1 MKYRKQWLAI
11 LCILV
16 LFTVGGCA
24 TFEELFGSKG
34 GGTAQELAW
43 DGIDE
48 YDNGN
53 YRTAVEK
60 FEQLKDWYPFSKY
73 AILAELKI
81 ADANY
86 HLKQYEEAVAAYEEF
101 ESLHPRNEAVPY
113 VLYQIG
119 MCYFEQVDTP
129 DRDQSKAA
137 NAIENFERLIRQYPD
152 DEYATKARINIS
164 RCLKNMAMHDYLVG
178 QYYFKTKHYKAAL
191 GRFRNVVQRY
201 PDIGMHQNA
210 LTYLLL
216 CEQKLARQ
224 EKE

>member
-1 MKYRKQWLAI
+1 MLKIRKLKYGALTTI
-11 LCILV
+11 LLV
-16 LFTVGGCA
+16 FMFLPGCA
-24 TFEELFGSKG
+24 WFSTEDTRPAHELARDGMDEYKVGNYSSAIETFE
-34 GGTAQELAW
+34 
-43 DGIDE
+43 
-48 YDNGN
+48 
-53 YRTAVEK
+53 R
-60 FEQLKDWYPFSKY
+60 LKDWYPFSKY

-86 HLKQYEEAVAAYEEF
+86 HLEQYEEAVAAYEEF

-113 VLYQIG
+113 VIYQMG

-137 NAIENFERLIRQYPD
+137 NAIEKFERLIRQYPD
-152 DEYATKARINIS
+152 DEYAAKARIHINH
-164 RCLKNMAMHDYLVG
+164 CLKNLAMHDYLVG

-191 GRFRNVVQRY
+191 GRFRNVVQLY
-201 PDIGMHQNA
+201 PDIGMHQDA